1 MQNRT
6 GYRPAIK
13 IALDAMGGDFA
24 PAMAVKGAVRA
35 ARAFDL
41 ALILVGDEHVL
52 WRELE
57 KHKCQGLS
65 LEVRHAPEVIEM
77 GEKPHHLIRKKKR
90 SSLRVAFEL
99 VRNNEAHA
107 IVSAGNSGAVLY
119 GALFV
124 LKRLKHVIRPGIAAR
139 MPSASGTVVIID
151 AGANSIC
158 KPDNLIEFA
167 VMGSGYFRHSFGV
180 AEPRVGVLSNGEED
194 SKGTDLTRDTH
205 EQLKKTRLNYI
216 GYVEGR
222 DVFAGKVDVVV
233 CDGFTGNIVI
243 KTAEGVAQNLT
254 SVLKS
259 EISRSFFARIGYLMS
274 RTAFRGFKKKL
285 DYREY
290 GGALLLGVEKPVV
303 FAHGSSDDLA
313 FMNAIRV
320 AREYVEKD
328 VISSLRHDLEHT
340 AELYRFE
347 KRHPFINKIIR
358 PFSTREKISDE
369 DFPLDDED
377 RIEEHP

>member
-1 MQNRT
+1 MQDRT
-6 GYRPAIK
+6 SYRAPIR

-24 PAMAVKGAVRA
+24 PAMAIKGALRA
-35 ARAFDL
+35 ARAFDIT
-41 ALILVGDEHVL
+41 LILVGDENIL

-57 KHKCQGLS
+57 KHKYQGLS

-77 GEKPHHLIRKKKR
+77 GEKPHHMIRKKKR
-90 SSLRVAFEL
+90 SSLRVAFDL
-99 VRNNEAHA
+99 VRNDEAHA

-151 AGANSIC
+151 AGANAIC
-158 KPDNLIEFA
+158 KPENLIEFA
-167 VMGSGYFRHSFGV
+167 VMGSGYFQHVFEIP
-180 AEPRVGVLSNGEED
+180 EPRVGVLSNGEED

-205 EQLKKTRLNYI
+205 EQLKKTKLNYI

-243 KTAEGVAQNLT
+243 KTAEGVAQNFI

-274 RTAFRGFKKKL
+274 
-285 DYREY
+285 
-290 GGALLLGVEKPVV
+290 
-303 FAHGSSDDLA
+303 
-313 FMNAIRV
+313 
-320 AREYVEKD
+320 
-328 VISSLRHDLEHT
+328 
-340 AELYRFE
+340 
-347 KRHPFINKIIR
+347 
-358 PFSTREKISDE
+358 
-369 DFPLDDED
+369 
-377 RIEEHP
+377 